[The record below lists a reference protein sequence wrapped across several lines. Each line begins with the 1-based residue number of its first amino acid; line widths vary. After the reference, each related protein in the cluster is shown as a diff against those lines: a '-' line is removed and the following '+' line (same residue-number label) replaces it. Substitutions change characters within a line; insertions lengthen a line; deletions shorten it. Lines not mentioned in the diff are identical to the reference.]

1 MTTKS
6 IAQLW
11 AKVRDAVAASS
22 EGGSWKIWLDPAHPR
37 DLSDDTL
44 ILDVPNGFTKDQIQE
59 KYLQIMEESLSQNC
73 GRPMKIQ
80 LDVVRQTNEEQNLFP
95 EQPSAP
101 AQPEPAAPAAAPVMP
116 APAQAAKPVQEFD
129 SHLSPKYTFD
139 NFIRGKSNE
148 EAYNFSMGV
157 ANAPAKSYNPLFL
170 YSDPGLGKTHLMNA
184 IGNYIHDHHPEMKI
198 LYISSE
204 TFTNELI
211 GAIQHNTNE
220 AFRNKY
226 RNIDVLLIDDIQFLR
241 KKESTQE
248 EFFHTFEA
256 LKQADKQ
263 IIISSDRPPK
273 ELDTLEERLT
283 SRFMQGLI
291 IEINHPD
298 FETRSAILRSM
309 AEKDHIDF
317 PLEVIQLIATNVKTN
332 IRELEGAYTKVSAY
346 ASLTKQPVTMELA
359 RKALKDLDLGNSVD
373 KVITV
378 EAIMELVASRYKI
391 RVEDLKAKKRTRSIA
406 YPRQIAMYLTRE
418 LTDLSLPRIG
428 ECFGGRDHTT
438 VLHACDKIADDKK
451 NDANLERQLA
461 KLTDELKK

>member
-1 MTTKS
+1 MTKKKPVELDLFAEQDLTPPPPKTKTPEKKKTPAPS
-6 IAQLW
+6 RPLSRPFVTNLSPRYTFENFVVGNSNRF
-11 AKVRDAVAASS
+11 AKAASMAVANN
-22 EGGSWKIWLDPAHPR
+22 PA
-37 DLSDDTL
+37 
-44 ILDVPNGFTKDQIQE
+44 F
-59 KYLQIMEESLSQNC
+59 
-73 GRPMKIQ
+73 
-80 LDVVRQTNEEQNLFP
+80 
-95 EQPSAP
+95 
-101 AQPEPAAPAAAPVMP
+101 
-116 APAQAAKPVQEFD
+116 
-129 SHLSPKYTFD
+129 
-139 NFIRGKSNE
+139 
-148 EAYNFSMGV
+148 AYNPFFLFSD
-157 ANAPAKSYNPLFL
+157 S
-170 YSDPGLGKTHLMNA
+170 GLGKTHLMNA
-184 IGNYIHDHHPEMKI
+184 IGNQILQNHPEMKV

-211 GAIQHNTNE
+211 ESVEHNRLE
-220 AFRNKY
+220 AFREKY

-309 AEKDHIDF
+309 AEKDHLEF

-332 IRELEGAYTKVSAY
+332 IRELEGAYTKVRAF
-346 ASLTKQPVTMELA
+346 ASLNQQPVTMELA
-359 RKALKDLDLGNSVD
+359 RKALKDLDMGTTAE

-378 EAIMELVASRYKI
+378 EAIQELVAAHYKI

-418 LTDLSLPRIG
+418 LTELSLPRIG
-428 ECFGGRDHTT
+428 EYFGGRDHTT

-451 NDANLERQLA
+451 KHPNLERQLA
-461 KLTDELKK
+461 KLIEELKK

>member
-1 MTTKS
+1 MMTKNL
-6 IAQLW
+6 AQIW
-11 AKVRDAVAASS
+11 AEMLAALSAS
-22 EGGSWKIWLDPAHPR
+22 FEGRSWKIWLDAAHPR
-37 DLSDDTL
+37 TLEENTLS
-44 ILDVPNGFTKDQIQE
+44 LDVPNDFTKNTLQE
-59 KYLQIMEESLSQNC
+59 KYLPIMEESLSQIC
-73 GRPMKIQ
+73 GKPMKVQI
-80 LDVVRQTNEEQNLFP
+80 DVVETAKEGPSLFP
-95 EQPSAP
+95 DAP
-101 AQPEPAAPAAAPVMP
+101 AQPAPEPAAVQPEPQP
-116 APAQAAKPVQEFD
+116 AAKPAQEFD

-148 EAYNFSMGV
+148 EAFNFSMGV

-184 IGNYIHDHHPEMKI
+184 IGNYIHKKFPQMKI
-198 LYISSE
+198 LYTSSE

-309 AEKDHIDF
+309 AEKDHLEF

-332 IRELEGAYTKVSAY
+332 IRELEGAYTKVRAF
-346 ASLTKQPVTMELA
+346 ASLNQQPVTMELA
-359 RKALKDLDLGNSVD
+359 RKALKDLDMGSTTE

-378 EAIMELVASRYKI
+378 DAIQELVAAQYKI

-438 VLHACDKIADDKK
+438 VLHACDKISEDKK

-461 KLTDELKK
+461 KLVEDLKK

>member
-6 IAQLW
+6 IAQIW
-11 AKVRDAVAASS
+11 ADIQTTVAAIS
-22 EGGSWKIWLDPAHPR
+22 EGPSWKIWLKQSHPSS
-37 DLSDDTL
+37 LSENAL
-44 ILDVPNGFTKDQIQE
+44 VLDVPNDFTKEQIQA
-59 KYLQIMEESLSQNC
+59 KYLKIMEESLSQIC
-73 GRPMKIQ
+73 GRPMKIEFQ
-80 LDVVRQTNEEQNLFP
+80 VIPQTSQEQTLFP
-95 EQPSAP
+95 EQNAAAPTP
-101 AQPEPAAPAAAPVMP
+101 AQPAAAAQTAPAAAP
-116 APAQAAKPVQEFD
+116 AAKPAQEFD

-378 EAIMELVASRYKI
+378 EAIMELVAARYKI
-391 RVEDLKAKKRTRSIA
+391 RVDDLKAKKRTRSIA

-451 NDANLERQLA
+451 SDANLERQLA

>member
-1 MTTKS
+1 MMTKNL
-6 IAQLW
+6 AQIW
-11 AKVRDAVAASS
+11 AEMLAALSAS
-22 EGGSWKIWLDPAHPR
+22 FEGRSWKIWLDAAHPR
-37 DLSDDTL
+37 TLEENTLS
-44 ILDVPNGFTKDQIQE
+44 LDVPNDFTKNTLQE
-59 KYLQIMEESLSQNC
+59 KYLPIMEESLSQIC
-73 GRPMKIQ
+73 GKHMKVQI
-80 LDVVRQTNEEQNLFP
+80 DVVETAKEGPSLFP
-95 EQPSAP
+95 DAP
-101 AQPEPAAPAAAPVMP
+101 AQPAPEPAAVQPEPQP
-116 APAQAAKPVQEFD
+116 AAKPAQEFD

-148 EAYNFSMGV
+148 EAFNFSMGV

-184 IGNYIHDHHPEMKI
+184 IGNYIHKKFPQMKI
-198 LYISSE
+198 LYTSSE

-309 AEKDHIDF
+309 AEKDHLEF

-332 IRELEGAYTKVSAY
+332 IRELEGAYTKVHAF
-346 ASLTKQPVTMELA
+346 ANLNHQPVTMELA
-359 RKALKDLDLGNSVD
+359 RKALKDLDMGSAVD

-378 EAIMELVASRYKI
+378 EAIQELVASRYKI

-406 YPRQIAMYLTRE
+406 YPPQIAMYLTRE

-438 VLHACDKIADDKK
+438 VLHACDKISEDKK

-461 KLTDELKK
+461 KLVEDLKK

>member
-6 IAQLW
+6 IAQIW
-11 AKVRDAVAASS
+11 ADIRATVADISD
-22 EGGSWKIWLDPAHPR
+22 GPSWKIWLDQSHPR
-37 DLSDDTL
+37 TLSENAL
-44 ILDVPNGFTKDQIQE
+44 VLDVPNNYTKEQIQT
-59 KYLQIMEESLSQNC
+59 KYQKIMEESLSSIC
-73 GRPMKIQ
+73 GKPMEIEMT
-80 LDVVRQTNEEQNLFP
+80 VVPQGSQEQTLFP
-95 EQPSAP
+95 EQAPAAP
-101 AQPEPAAPAAAPVMP
+101 AQPAALAAEPVPAAPAPAARP
-116 APAQAAKPVQEFD
+116 AQEFD

-378 EAIMELVASRYKI
+378 DAIMELVAARYKI
-391 RVEDLKAKKRTRSIA
+391 RVDDLKAKKRTRSIA

-451 NDANLERQLA
+451 SDANLERQLA